1 MQDTNISF
9 MYIFVNKWG
18 LLMSRNNIIHPLKSI
33 INVKGIHSIH
43 YFEFKSDFK
52 FEGESHN
59 FWELVYVDKGCA
71 IATAGTQKHILSQ
84 GEILFHKPDEF
95 HSIEADRNDP
105 PNVFIITFDCDS
117 PNMKFFHDKRMS
129 VPALLKKY
137 ITEIFANGMDTFY
150 LTDDNPYS
158 KELVLRENYPFGSE
172 QLIKINLEIL
182 LLKLIRYSE
191 ITKREPDESENYDK
205 LTRNIVEIL
214 KNSIYGKVTVENICQ
229 ELGFSRAYVSARF
242 KEKSGKT
249 ITEYLS
255 DLKIREAK
263 YLIRKDQHTITEI
276 AEFLCFE
283 NPQYFCRVF
292 KKITKMTPTQYKRS
306 VSYKK

>member
-1 MQDTNISF
+1 MTNC
-9 MYIFVNKWG
+9 Y
-18 LLMSRNNIIHPLKSI
+18 SRRPLKSI
-33 INVKGIHSIH
+33 INVKAIHSIH

-52 FEGESHN
+52 FDGESHD
-59 FWELVYVDKGCA
+59 FWEIVYVDKGCA
-71 IATAGTQKHILSQ
+71 IVTADNQRYSLNA
-84 GEILFHKPDEF
+84 GEIIFHKPNEF
-95 HSIEADRNDP
+95 HAIESDKNDP
-105 PNVFIITFDCDS
+105 PNVFIITFECDS
-117 PNMKFFHDKRMS
+117 SYMKFFNDKHMS

-137 ITEIFANGMDTFY
+137 ITEIVSNGMETYY
-150 LTDDNPYS
+150 LSDDNPYS
-158 KELVLRENYPFGSE
+158 NGLVLRDETPIGSE
-172 QLIKINLEIL
+172 QLIKINLETL
-182 LLKLIRYSE
+182 LIKLIRYSE
-191 ITKREPDESENYDK
+191 VNNEKAVTDSENFDK
-205 LTRNIVEIL
+205 LTRNIAELL
-214 KNSIYGKVTVENICQ
+214 KNNIYGKITVDTICQ

-255 DLKIREAK
+255 ELKIREAK

-292 KKITKMTPTQYKRS
+292 KKLTKMTPTQYKNS